1 MDWGG
6 ITSIFLLSTVKF
18 LFAPFAGVPLGLH
31 FYETYFAAVIGG
43 TVSSAFFYFG
53 SGRLMAYFIK
63 RAEIK
68 NNKFAA
74 NGKKIREKKKFTRS
88 NKFIARL
95 RRNLGKVGI
104 CFWAPFF
111 LSVPIGS
118 IIAAKFYGGD
128 KNTFLFIAFGML
140 FNGAITTF
148 LAYVIFK

>member
-1 MDWGG
+1 MDWAS
-6 ITSIFLLSTVKF
+6 ITSIILLSTVKF

-43 TVSSAFFYFG
+43 TLSSAFFYFG
-53 SGRLMAYFIK
+53 SGRLMAYFK
-63 RAEIK
+63 NRAELK
-68 NNKFAA
+68 NNKLAA
-74 NGKKIREKKKFTRS
+74 GGKKIIEKKKFTRS

-95 RRNLGKVGI
+95 RRSLGKVGI

-118 IIAAKFYGGD
+118 IIAAKFYGED

>member
-1 MDWGG
+1 MDWAS
-6 ITSIFLLSTVKF
+6 ISSIFLFSTIKF

-31 FYETYFAAVIGG
+31 FYETYFAAVAGG

-53 SGRLMAYFIK
+53 SGRLMLYFKK
-63 RAEIK
+63 RAELK
-68 NNKFAA
+68 NNKLAA
-74 NGKKIREKKKFTRS
+74 SGKKIKEKKKFTRS
-88 NKFIARL
+88 NKFIAQL
-95 RRNLGKVGI
+95 RRKLGKVGI

-140 FNGAITTF
+140 LNGAITTF

>member
-43 TVSSAFFYFG
+43 TVSSAFFYFC
-53 SGRLMAYFIK
+53 SGRLMAYFKK
-63 RAEIK
+63 RAELK
-68 NNKFAA
+68 NNKFIAS
-74 NGKKIREKKKFTRS
+74 GKKIIEKKKFTRS

-128 KNTFLFIAFGML
+128 KNTFLFIAFGMFL
-140 FNGAITTF
+140 NGTITTF